1 MGYGSSKFVKFLSFV
16 SIDVLIDAVSIFTV
30 LFISKFE
37 GYQEMDILR
46 LPQGAQSLDAISV
59 SSYVQLLVEPPEHR
73 RLSHTSH
80 G

>member
-16 SIDVLIDAVSIFTV
+16 PIDVLIDAVSIFTV

-46 LPQGAQSLDAISV
+46 LPQGAQILDAVSV

-73 RLSHTSH
+73 RLSHISH